1 MKDQTK
7 RMEEIVR
14 LKQSILK
21 TDAALE
27 RAQDTVSKLWEKR
40 SRQRAEFFTQTL
52 LLKWN
57 LP

>member
-1 MKDQTK
+1 M
-7 RMEEIVR
+7 R